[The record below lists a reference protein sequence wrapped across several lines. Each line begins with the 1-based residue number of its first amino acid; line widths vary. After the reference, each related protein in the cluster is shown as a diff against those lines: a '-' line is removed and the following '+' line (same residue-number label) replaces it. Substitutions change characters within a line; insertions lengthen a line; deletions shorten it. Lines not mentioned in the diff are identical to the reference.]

1 MARLAKEKVS
11 RIVKISAPYQFQ
23 FKKGRVQ
30 KLQRRHGL
38 TLIELSIVLLIFVIL
53 IPVLF
58 SVASNFSTLRSS
70 ETEAES
76 LSKIYT
82 FARRAAIKSGETV
95 YLEFNFEENYYLLYR
110 LKRDDDEVEKKP
122 ILDKHTLASRNG
134 LVAIVSPLG
143 GRVNSGIVTLPFFF
157 DGTTEEVSIYL
168 GSDSM
173 IDKTVHFPRFSVSA
187 KVESGET
194 LPEALTG
201 LENQDMDFLKE
212 NTN

>member
-1 MARLAKEKVS
+1 MARLAEKEINHTTANLVPHCFS
-11 RIVKISAPYQFQ
+11 
-23 FKKGRVQ
+23 GVQ
-30 KLQRRHGL
+30 NLKRRRGL

-53 IPVLF
+53 IPILF

-70 ETEAES
+70 ETEADS

-95 YLEFNFEENYYLLYR
+95 YLELNFEENYYLLYR
-110 LKRDDDEVEKKP
+110 LNRNDEEIEKKP
-122 ILDKHTLASRNG
+122 ILDKHSLASRNG
-134 LVAIVSPLG
+134 LVAVVSPLG
-143 GRVNSGIVTLPFFF
+143 GRVNSGVVTLPFFF

-168 GSDSM
+168 GSDSI
-173 IDKTVHFPRFSVSA
+173 IDKTVYFPRFSVSA
-187 KVESGET
+187 KVENGET

-212 NTN
+212 SSN